1 MFQSSRG
8 FKTMKIFL
16 CLLLIGIVAVNCL
29 PKRGKH
35 GGGGRRG
42 GGGRGGDEGRGGG
55 RGRGPPGERPCE
67 TQENLESCTC
77 KDGEV
82 YTNKEDLMTNCKKTG
97 DNPIL
102 ACACEDGTTWSPKP
116 KPCGSRDN
124 IEECT
129 CEDGETYSDPKEIR
143 RNCKRRGP
151 TSNPIESC
159 TCNDGTTFTPPEKGS
174 EEEPAENESEE
185 ESGEDFGASG
195 ED

>member
-1 MFQSSRG
+1 
-8 FKTMKIFL
+8 
-16 CLLLIGIVAVNCL
+16 
-29 PKRGKH
+29 
-35 GGGGRRG
+35 
-42 GGGRGGDEGRGGG
+42 
-55 RGRGPPGERPCE
+55 
-67 TQENLESCTC
+67 
-77 KDGEV
+77 
-82 YTNKEDLMTNCKKTG
+82 MTNCKKTG

-102 ACACEDGTTWSPKP
+102 ACACVDGTTWSPKPKLCGSRDNIEECTCEDGETYSDPKEIKRNCKRRGPRKNPIKSCTCNDGTTFTPAPKP

-151 TSNPIESC
+151 RSNPIESC
-159 TCNDGTTFTPPEKGS
+159 TCNDGTIFTPPEKGS

-185 ESGEDFGASG
+185 ESSEDFGASG